1 MSATLLTTGIKP
13 RLSLGVWVVALLVV
27 VLDAGIAGGSVQA
40 QSKVFRIG
48 ILTSAWVP
56 WHNQTRGFRDG
67 LKELGYVD
75 GQNVVFDVLTA
86 QGDSARL
93 PGLADDLLRSRPDL
107 LYCVAT
113 PDARACQK
121 ATRTVPIVFT
131 QTGDPV
137 KLGLVQS
144 LARPGG
150 NITGI
155 GSLRGMLAAKRLEL
169 FKEIVPTLRR
179 VLVTYDPRED
189 EEAEAVRTAKD
200 VAGPLGLT
208 VLDRPITTS
217 QEIEAGLEKLTGG
230 GQDGILIVQ
239 ASPNLNIPG
248 RSLEVA
254 TSYRIPT
261 MYTSTFW
268 AEHGALASYGA
279 NEFQQGRQ
287 AARLAHKI
295 LTGSAPGE
303 IPVELPTE
311 IEFVIN
317 LKTAERIGLK
327 VQSEVLLRADRV
339 IQ

>member
-1 MSATLLTTGIKP
+1 M
-13 RLSLGVWVVALLVV
+13 RALLVV
-27 VLDAGIAGGSVQA
+27 GTSLWAFLAVFLGTEIAGGSAQA
-40 QSKVFRIG
+40 PGTTLRIG
-48 ILTSAWVP
+48 ILTSAYIA
-56 WHNQTRGFRDG
+56 WHNQTRGFREG
-67 LKELGYVD
+67 LTELGYID
-75 GQNVVFDVLTA
+75 GQNVVFHILTG
-86 QGDSARL
+86 QGDSGRL
-93 PGLADDLLRSRPDL
+93 PVLAAELVRTKPDL

-169 FKEIVPTLRR
+169 FKEAVPTLRR

-189 EEAEAVRTAKD
+189 EEAEAVSVAKEAA
-200 VAGPLGLT
+200 VPLGLT
-208 VLDRPITTS
+208 ILDRPITKP
-217 QEIEAGLEKLTGG
+217 QEIEAGLDMLTDNGR
-230 GQDGILIVQ
+230 DGILIVQ
-239 ASPNLNIPG
+239 ANPNLNIPG

-261 MYTSTFW
+261 MYTSAFW

-279 NEFQQGRQ
+279 NELQQGRQ
-287 AARLAHKI
+287 AARLAHNI
-295 LTGSAPGE
+295 LMGKSPAE

-311 IEFVIN
+311 VEFVIN
-317 LKTAERIGLK
+317 LKTAERIGVK
-327 VQSEVLLRADRV
+327 VQPRVFLRANRV

>member
-1 MSATLLTTGIKP
+1 MNPL
-13 RLSLGVWVVALLVV
+13 VVATALSAFVAVLLG
-27 VLDAGIAGGSVQA
+27 AGSAGGSAQA
-40 QSKVFRIG
+40 PGKVLRIG
-48 ILTSAWVP
+48 ILTSAYIA
-56 WHNQTRGFRDG
+56 WHNQTRGFREG
-67 LKELGYVD
+67 LTELGHID
-75 GQNVVFDVLTA
+75 GRNVVFHILTG

-93 PGLADDLLRSRPDL
+93 PALADELVRTQPDL

-113 PDARACQK
+113 PEVRACQK

-169 FKEIVPTLRR
+169 FKEVVPTLRR

-189 EEAEAVRTAKD
+189 EEAEAVKVAKE
-200 VAGPLGLT
+200 VAASLGLT
-208 VLDRPITTS
+208 ILDRAITRPE
-217 QEIEAGLEKLTGG
+217 EIEAGLDMLGDNG
-230 GQDGILIVQ
+230 RDGILIVQ
-239 ASPNLNIPG
+239 ANPNLNIPG

-261 MYTSTFW
+261 MYASAFW

-279 NEFQQGRQ
+279 NELQQGRQ
-287 AARLAHKI
+287 VARLAHNI
-295 LTGSAPGE
+295 LLGKSPAE
-303 IPVELPTE
+303 IPVELPAE
-311 IEFVIN
+311 IELVIN
-317 LKTAERIGLK
+317 LKTAERIGLE
-327 VQSEVLLRADRV
+327 VRPGVLLRANRV

>member
-1 MSATLLTTGIKP
+1 MGNRGPVVKRS
-13 RLSLGVWVVALLVV
+13 LSRAGWVLALFAVALE
-27 VLDAGIAGGSVQA
+27 AGVAAVTSA
-40 QSKVFRIG
+40 QPPGRVFRIG

-75 GQNVVFDVLTA
+75 GQNVRFEVVA
-86 QGDSARL
+86 SQGDSARL
-93 PGLADDLLRSRPDL
+93 PRLASDLLQRKPDL

-121 ATRTVPIVFT
+121 ATQTVPIVFT
-131 QTGDPV
+131 QTDDPV
-137 KLGLVQS
+137 TLGLVQS

-155 GSLRGMLAAKRLEL
+155 GSLRGMLVAKRLEL
-169 FKEIVPTLRR
+169 FKQVVPSLRR

-189 EEAEAVRTAKD
+189 EEHEAVMLAKE
-200 VAGPLGLT
+200 VAASLGLT
-208 VLDRPITTS
+208 LLERPITTP
-217 QEIEAGLEKLTGG
+217 QEMEAGLEQLRGG

-239 ASPNLNIPG
+239 ANPNLNIPG

-254 TSYRIPT
+254 TSYKIPT
-261 MYTSTFW
+261 MYPSAFW
-268 AEHGALASYGA
+268 AEHGALASYGV

-295 LTGSAPGE
+295 LMGGSPRE

-317 LKTAERIGLK
+317 LKIAETIGVN
-327 VQSEVLLRADRV
+327 VQPEVLLRANRV
-339 IQ
+339 IR

>member
-1 MSATLLTTGIKP
+1 MKPLAVGTCLSVFVTVLLG
-13 RLSLGVWVVALLVV
+13 
-27 VLDAGIAGGSVQA
+27 AGIAGGSAQA
-40 QSKVFRIG
+40 PGKVLRIG
-48 ILTSAWVP
+48 ILTSAYIA
-56 WHNQTRGFRDG
+56 WHNQTRGFREG
-67 LKELGYVD
+67 LAELGYID
-75 GQNVVFDVLTA
+75 GRNVVFHIRTS

-93 PGLADDLLRSRPDL
+93 PTLADELVRTQPDL

-113 PDARACQK
+113 PEARACQK

-137 KLGLVQS
+137 KLGLVKS

-169 FKEIVPTLRR
+169 FKELVPTLRR

-189 EEAEAVRTAKD
+189 EEAEAVRVAKE
-200 VAGPLGLT
+200 VAVSLGLT
-208 VLDRPITTS
+208 ILDRPITKP
-217 QEIEAGLEKLTGG
+217 QELEAGLDILTDNGR
-230 GQDGILIVQ
+230 DGILIVQ
-239 ASPNLNIPG
+239 ANPNLNIPG

-261 MYTSTFW
+261 MYASAFW

-279 NEFQQGRQ
+279 NEVQQGRQ
-287 AARLAHKI
+287 AARLAHNI
-295 LTGSAPGE
+295 LLGRSPAE

-327 VQSEVLLRADRV
+327 VHPGVLLRADRV

>member
-1 MSATLLTTGIKP
+1 VPVAPLTSRTTCV
-13 RLSLGVWVVALLVV
+13 LALVAV
-27 VLDAGIAGGSVQA
+27 VLGGGVAASHAQTAGRV
-40 QSKVFRIG
+40 VRIG

-56 WHNQTRGFRDG
+56 WHNQTRAFRDG
-67 LKELGYVD
+67 LQELGYVD
-75 GQNVVFDVLTA
+75 GRNVLFEVHA
-86 QGDSARL
+86 GQGDSARL
-93 PGLADDLLRSRPDL
+93 PGLAEDLVRKKPDL

-113 PDARACQK
+113 PDVRACQQ

-144 LARPGG
+144 LARPGA

-169 FKEIVPTLRR
+169 FKEVVPSLRR
-179 VLVTYDPRED
+179 VLLTYDPREV
-189 EEAEAVRTAKD
+189 EELEAVAFARE
-200 VAGPLGLT
+200 VAAPLGLT
-208 VLDRPITTS
+208 LLERPITS
-217 QEIEAGLEKLTGG
+217 PEEMEAGLENLTAGG
-230 GQDGILIVQ
+230 RDGILIVQ
-239 ASPNLNIPG
+239 ANPNLNIPG

-254 TSYRIPT
+254 TSQKIPT
-261 MYTSTFW
+261 MYTNAFW

-279 NEFQQGRQ
+279 NEAEQGRQ

-295 LTGSAPGE
+295 LMGRPPGE

-311 IEFVIN
+311 IELVIN

-327 VQSEVLLRADRV
+327 VRPDVLLRASRV
-339 IQ
+339 IR

>member
-1 MSATLLTTGIKP
+1 MTAGARAVAGAWLSALA
-13 RLSLGVWVVALLVV
+13 ALCVG
-27 VLDAGIAGGSVQA
+27 AGIAVGSA
-40 QSKVFRIG
+40 QGPGKVLRIG
-48 ILTSAWVP
+48 ILTSAYIA
-56 WHNQTRGFRDG
+56 WHNQTRGFKEG
-67 LKELGYVD
+67 LTELGYVE
-75 GQNVVFDVLTA
+75 GQNVVFHVVA
-86 QGDSARL
+86 GQGDPTRL
-93 PGLADDLLRSRPDL
+93 PALAEALVRTKPDL

-121 ATRTVPIVFT
+121 ATRTIPIVFT

-137 KLGLVQS
+137 RLGLVQS

-155 GSLRGMLAAKRLEL
+155 GSLRGVLAAKRLEL
-169 FKEIVPTLRR
+169 FKEVVPSLRR
-179 VLVTYDPRED
+179 VLVTYDPREE
-189 EEAEAVRTAKD
+189 EEADAVRVVKE
-200 VAGPLGLT
+200 VAVPLGLT
-208 VLDRPITTS
+208 ILDRPITTPE
-217 QEIEAGLEKLTGG
+217 EIEAGLDTLTDNRR
-230 GQDGILIVQ
+230 DGILIVQ
-239 ASPNLNIPG
+239 ANPNLNIPG

-261 MYTSTFW
+261 MYTSAFW

-295 LTGSAPGE
+295 LLGKSPAE

-311 IEFVIN
+311 IEFVVN
-317 LKTAERIGLK
+317 LKTAQRMGL
-327 VQSEVLLRADRV
+327 QLQPGVLLRADRV

>member
-1 MSATLLTTGIKP
+1 MKP
-13 RLSLGVWVVALLVV
+13 LAVGTCLSVV
-27 VLDAGIAGGSVQA
+27 VTVLLGAGIAGAQA
-40 QSKVFRIG
+40 SGKVLRIG
-48 ILTSAWVP
+48 ILTSAYIA

-67 LKELGYVD
+67 LAELGYVD
-75 GQNVVFDVLTA
+75 GRNVVFQIRTS

-93 PGLADDLLRSRPDL
+93 PTLADELVRIQPDL

-113 PDARACQK
+113 PEARACQE

-137 KLGLVQS
+137 KLGLVKS

-169 FKEIVPTLRR
+169 FKDLVPALRR

-189 EEAEAVRTAKD
+189 EEAEAVGVAKE
-200 VAGPLGLT
+200 VAVSLGLT
-208 VLDRPITTS
+208 ILDRPITRP
-217 QEIEAGLEKLTGG
+217 QELEAGLDMLTDNGR
-230 GQDGILIVQ
+230 DGILIVQ
-239 ASPNLNIPG
+239 ANPNLNIPG

-261 MYTSTFW
+261 MYASAFW

-279 NEFQQGRQ
+279 NEVQQGRQ
-287 AARLAHKI
+287 AARLAHNI
-295 LTGSAPGE
+295 LLGKSPAE

-327 VQSEVLLRADRV
+327 VHPGVLLRADRV